1 MDKENRV
8 YIAGHRGM
16 VGSAIWRLLESR
28 GFKHLIGMSH
38 RELDLLNAQAVQDFY
53 AKYEPEYVFL
63 AAAKVGGIGA
73 NSTYPAQFIY
83 ENLQLQ
89 NHIIHQAYLHGVK
102 KLLFLGSSCIYPK
115 MAPQPLKE
123 EYLLTGPLEPSNEWY
138 ALAKISGLKMC
149 QAYRRQYGC
158 DFISCM
164 PTNLYGPG
172 DNYHL
177 DNSHVVPALIRKFHE
192 AKIRQDQEVTCW
204 GSGKPLRE
212 FLHVDDMA
220 NACIHLMERYSE
232 EQTINIGSGKELSIF
247 ELAELVKK
255 VVGFKGRITWDTSK
269 PDGTPRKLLDIS
281 RISNLGWKPET
292 DLEEGLRLAYQDFL
306 NRPQTRMK

>member
-1 MDKENRV
+1 MDKESRV

-28 GFKHLIGMSH
+28 GFKHLIGMAHS
-38 RELDLLNAQAVQDFY
+38 ELDLLNAQAVRDFY
-53 AKYEPEYVFL
+53 SKYKPEYVFL

-73 NSTYPAQFIY
+73 NSAYPAQFIY

-192 AKIRQDQEVTCW
+192 AKTRQDQDVICW

-220 NACIHLMERYSE
+220 KACVHLMERYSE

-255 VVGFKGRITWDTSK
+255 VVNFKGRLTWDTSK

-281 RISNLGWKPET
+281 RISNLGWKPEI
-292 DLEEGLRLAYQDFL
+292 DLEDGLELAYQDFL

>member
-1 MDKENRV
+1 MDKESRV

-16 VGSAIWRLLESR
+16 VGSAIWRLLESH
-28 GFKHLIGMSH
+28 GFKHLIGMAHS
-38 RELDLLNAQAVQDFY
+38 ELDLLNAQAVQDFY
-53 AKYEPEYVFL
+53 SKYKPEYVFL

-73 NSTYPAQFIY
+73 NSAYPAQFIY

-192 AKIRQDQEVTCW
+192 AKTRQDQDVICW

-220 NACIHLMERYSE
+220 KACGHLMERYSE

-255 VVGFKGRITWDTSK
+255 VVDFKGRVTWDTSK

-281 RISNLGWKPET
+281 RISNLGWKPEI
-292 DLEEGLRLAYQDFL
+292 DLEDGLELAYQDFL

>member
-1 MDKENRV
+1 MDKESRV
-8 YIAGHRGM
+8 YIAGHRGR

-28 GFKHLIGMSH
+28 GFSRLIGLSH
-38 RELDLLNAQAVQDFY
+38 GELDLLNAQAVQDFY
-53 AKYEPEYVFL
+53 TKYKPEYVFL

-123 EYLLTGPLEPSNEWY
+123 ECLLTGSLEPSNEWY

-192 AKIRQDQEVTCW
+192 SKTRQDQEVTCW

-220 NACIHLMERYSE
+220 RACVHLMEHYSE

-247 ELAELVKK
+247 ELAELVRK
-255 VVGFKGRITWDTSK
+255 VVGYKGRITWDTSK

-281 RISNLGWKPET
+281 RIANLGWKPEI
-292 DLEEGLRLAYQDFL
+292 DLENGLELAYQDFL

>member
-1 MDKENRV
+1 MDKESRV

-28 GFKHLIGMSH
+28 GFKHLIGMAHS
-38 RELDLLNAQAVQDFY
+38 ELDLLNARAVQDFY
-53 AKYEPEYVFL
+53 AKYKPEYVFL
-63 AAAKVGGIGA
+63 AAAKVGGKGA

-192 AKIRQDQEVTCW
+192 AKTRQDQDVICW

-212 FLHVDDMA
+212 FLHIDDMA
-220 NACIHLMERYSE
+220 KACVHLMERYSE

-255 VVGFKGRITWDTSK
+255 VVDFKGRVTWDTSK

-281 RISNLGWKPET
+281 RISNLGWKPEI
-292 DLEEGLRLAYQDFL
+292 DLENGLELAYQDFL